1 MDYLISDLHLDHDN
15 IIEYCDRPFSSV
27 EEMNE
32 TLVEHWNDSI
42 DPGDEVL
49 YGGDLTIRSSAAA
62 LLDWLDELN
71 GEIVFL
77 LGNHDGTVLEKLDR
91 VQFVSEFQFK
101 QRGVPFHAVHDPA
114 DGPSNPKGWL
124 LHVDILPRLQPWDS
138 SAGDVGYAAPTE
150 ASFPSPVLWFVRSSL
165 GLALSGECGISDQ
178 LWSSHLRRT
187 GRAIDPTGLLACP
200 SRNVRDAHRSAWAS

>member
-1 MDYLISDLHLDHDN
+1 MDYLISDLHLNHDN
-15 IIEYCDRPFSSV
+15 IIDYCDRPFGSV

-77 LGNHDGTVLEKLDR
+77 LGNHDGTVLE
-91 VQFVSEFQFK
+91 EF
-101 QRGVPFHAVHDPA
+101 
-114 DGPSNPKGWL
+114 
-124 LHVDILPRLQPWDS
+124 DS
-138 SAGDVGYAAPTE
+138 STSSNSSTVEFRSMLSMTQRTDPQIPRDGCSTVTITITGQIN
-150 ASFPSPVLWFVRSSL
+150 SPSSTTTPSVSISPSS
-165 GLALSGECGISDQ
+165 CWTIS
-178 LWSSHLRRT
+178 
-187 GRAIDPTGLLACP
+187 P
-200 SRNVRDAHRSAWAS
+200 